1 MLPGDSPYE
10 GGLFTGKGWTA
21 VVAENPPAISFLC
34 AECFQKEV
42 AQNHVGTK
50 PRVPVESRVSG

>member
-21 VVAENPPAISFLC
+21 VVAENPPAITFLC
-34 AECFQKEV
+34 AECFRKEV
-42 AQNHVGTK
+42 AEHHVT
-50 PRVPVESRVSG
+50 